1 MAKSVQDYKSRNE
14 SYYAV
19 SISLFAALSMI
30 TQFVSYVLE
39 VDITKRLFDEFAI
52 KTFEWATYSQ
62 NHFSPLEIANLGI
75 ITFAL
80 ILCVIFAFR
89 HPKLDGK
96 QGYGNLTIILIYL
109 GIFTIYS
116 YSNYPISIQR
126 PLNWVWAIAFAIV
139 SGTSTHLLLL
149 HSRLRKNRREV
160 DTSQFSEDDQRW
172 QFLRQSYN
180 VELAEYRSLLH
191 DLIWIGG
198 SICVLLVFSSI
209 LQYTFS
215 LPPEISFSN
224 EFNTLIVI
232 LVIKMLILFLGMISG
247 VIHQLASE
255 MHDIADLIRSKSKQ
269 SLLVKKT

>member
-1 MAKSVQDYKSRNE
+1 MAKPVQDYDLKNKN
-14 SYYAV
+14 YYAV

-39 VDITKRLFDEFAI
+39 VNIIKRLFDQFAI

-62 NHFSPLEIANLGI
+62 NHFSPLEIVNLGI
-75 ITFAL
+75 LTFAL
-80 ILCVIFAFR
+80 ILCVIFVFS
-89 HPKLDGK
+89 HQKLDGK
-96 QGYGNLTIILIYL
+96 QGYGNLAIILIYL

-116 YSNYPISIQR
+116 YFNYPISLQR

-139 SGTSTHLLLL
+139 CGASAHLLLL
-149 HSRLRKNRREV
+149 HSRLRKNRRKV
-160 DTSQFSEDDQRW
+160 DTSQFSEDDHRW

-180 VELAEYRSLLH
+180 VELAEYRGLLH

-198 SICVLLVFSSI
+198 SMGALLVFSSI

-224 EFNTLIVI
+224 EFNIIIVI
-232 LVIKMLILFLGMISG
+232 VVIKMLLLFFGMIGG

-255 MHDIADLIRSKSKQ
+255 MHDIADLIRSKSE
-269 SLLVKKT
+269 